1 MPNPLLIP
9 VLGWLRRLSHPRL
22 FALTGALFLL
32 TLVVPDPIPF
42 VDELL
47 LGLGTMLLANWKG
60 RSPPVD
66 AIDGTA
72 RRKP

>member
-9 VLGWLRRLSHPRL
+9 LLGWIRRLSHPRL
-22 FALTGALFLL
+22 FALTGALFLV

-47 LGLGTMLLANWKG
+47 LGLGTIAFANWKN
-60 RSPPVD
+60 RSAGPPPID
-66 AIDGTA
+66 ATA
-72 RRKP
+72 RRKR